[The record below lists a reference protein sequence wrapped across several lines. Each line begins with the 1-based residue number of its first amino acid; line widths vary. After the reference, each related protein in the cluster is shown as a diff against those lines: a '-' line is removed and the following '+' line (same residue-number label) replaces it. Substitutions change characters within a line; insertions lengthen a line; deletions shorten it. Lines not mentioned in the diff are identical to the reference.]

1 MLFKLFKLFLKLF
14 KLFLS
19 SFSCCSDL
27 SLASGTELL
36 PVSRRL
42 ASGRSSAANSDMEDD
57 PTGKSDLESGAR
69 SKKIYSAKKPVNFLV
84 SCRSHYSCVNAL
96 MLFRHQRLEVL
107 LSLNWRL
114 YYSLQVC
121 TITFR
126 LK

>member
-1 MLFKLFKLFLKLF
+1 LDGHLVLFKLF

-84 SCRSHYSCVNAL
+84 RVAGLTTRLNVL
-96 MLFRHQRLEVL
+96 MLFRHQQLKAL

-114 YYSLQVC
+114 YYSYHNPLIKVDP
-121 TITFR
+121 R
-126 LK
+126 S